1 LGRLAPLIC
10 SHERFHHLSSLTS
23 WITVNV
29 LVLGLC
35 FAARLGDLQLAA
47 VYVPLSPYTS
57 SFGILAD

>member
-1 LGRLAPLIC
+1 MNVFIILT
-10 SHERFHHLSSLTS
+10 SLTS
-23 WITVNV
+23 WISVNV

-47 VYVPLSPYTS
+47 VYVPLSPCTS

>member
-1 LGRLAPLIC
+1 MNVFII
-10 SHERFHHLSSLTS
+10 FTSLTS

-47 VYVPLSPYTS
+47 VYVPLS
-57 SFGILAD
+57 